1 MAKSSRS
8 YILPLT
14 LLSLFAIAF
23 LGFLVVAGYYYLT
36 GVEGVTIKSL
46 APGLPGIYLAFMA
59 HKQWK
64 GMQATKKVE
73 AHRRRHAALE
83 TE

>member
-14 LLSLFAIAF
+14 LLSLFALAF
-23 LGFLVVAGYYYLT
+23 LGYLGYAAYLYLI
-36 GVEGVTIKSL
+36 GAENVTIKSL

-73 AHRRRHAALE
+73 AHRRRKALAE